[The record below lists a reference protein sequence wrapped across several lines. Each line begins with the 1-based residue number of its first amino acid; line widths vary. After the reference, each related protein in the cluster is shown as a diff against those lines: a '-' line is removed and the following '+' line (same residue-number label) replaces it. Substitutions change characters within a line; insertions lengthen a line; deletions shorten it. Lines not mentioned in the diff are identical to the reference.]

1 MKCEI
6 PELGR
11 CCFCFPLRLGLL
23 VWGYGKLIASVVL
36 VTLMLFNL
44 INDWH
49 RFWGTVDVVF
59 AIVYLTFIGS
69 VAADVI
75 FLVLFAVSAHKKNY
89 KIMGVFSKFC
99 LYMLA
104 LYVLGFVLSVVYGT
118 YESHFL
124 SFYIGFTL
132 ATICFSC
139 IVIQMYIVILVRS
152 EVLKL
157 QRGTNFEFVNH
168 GADAII
174 NVKMDMN
181 AA

>member
-36 VTLMLFNL
+36 LSLILINL
-44 INDWH
+44 ISDWY
-49 RFWGTVDVVF
+49 RFWTTVDLAF
-59 AIVYLTFIGS
+59 AIIYLTFIGS
-69 VAADVI
+69 VATDVV
-75 FLVLFAVSAHKKNY
+75 FLIIFAVSAHKKNF
-89 KIMGVFSKFC
+89 KLMELFSKFC

-104 LYVLGFVLSVVYGT
+104 VYILGFVLSIVYAT
-118 YESHFL
+118 SESHFI
-124 SFYIGFTL
+124 SFYIEFTL
-132 ATICFSC
+132 ATISFSC

-157 QRGTNFEFVNH
+157 QRSTNFEFVNH

-174 NVKMDMN
+174 NVKMDCN